1 MIKDTEYKS
10 DVIDFS
16 PTQILAGKITA
27 IAITALL
34 IVWYVLVALNVIPV
48 SFWGIFAGSLI
59 GAIGLILLISGAIQK
74 NSVSVWLAFPF
85 LVPAVIEFL
94 TEFSISQY
102 SLLYP
107 LYVAIPAIS
116 SLVCLTFAGGK
127 SAHVKVL
134 IFFAVQALCYLFSVL
149 MLIPIYVSVII
160 SSVWAL
166 ITIVYI
172 LIRIF
177 RSTNE
182 HE

>member
-1 MIKDTEYKS
+1 MVKDTEYKS

-16 PTQILAGKITA
+16 PAQILAGKITA
-27 IAITALL
+27 IAVTVLL
-34 IVWYVLVALNVIPV
+34 IVWYVLVALNVVPV
-48 SFWGIFAGSLI
+48 SFWGVFAGSLV

-85 LVPAVIEFL
+85 LIPAIIEFL

-102 SLLYP
+102 AQLYP

-116 SLVCLTFAGGK
+116 SLICLTFAGGK
-127 SAHVKVL
+127 SAHVKVV
-134 IFFAVQALCYLFSVL
+134 IFFTVQALCYLFSVL
-149 MLIPIYVSVII
+149 AIIPLYVSVII

-166 ITIVYI
+166 IAVIYI